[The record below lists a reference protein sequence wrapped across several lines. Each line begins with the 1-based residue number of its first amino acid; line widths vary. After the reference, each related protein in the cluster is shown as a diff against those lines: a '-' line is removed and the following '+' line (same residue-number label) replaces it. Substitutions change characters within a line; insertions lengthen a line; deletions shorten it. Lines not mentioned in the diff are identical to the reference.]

1 VLSPDLPYGS
11 HVLHHEVNPVSPA
24 HLAGVTVSMRIMSA
38 GDGYRYLLASVA
50 AGDGHR
56 SLRTPLVDYYAA
68 TGTPPGY
75 WLGAGIAGLG
85 SDERQVDAGATVS
98 EEHLRLLLGQGR
110 DPITGAPL
118 GLPYYHR
125 ATVKERVAAR
135 IDQLDV
141 DLRPADRTA
150 AVQQIETEERERGTR
165 RVVAGYDY
173 TFSVPKSVSALWAV
187 ADAARKARI
196 VDAHH
201 AAVDEVVALMERE
214 VAATRVGHNGVA
226 QVATRGLI
234 ATCYDHYDSRA
245 ADPQLHTHVVVANK
259 VQGEDGKWRALD
271 GRPMHAAVVALSEH
285 YNALLADQ
293 LTRSLGVAWQQRN
306 RGADRNP
313 GWEIVGV
320 PEELLAEF
328 SSRSAAI
335 DAEKDKLIAAYV
347 AEHGHQPN
355 TTTILR
361 LRQQAT
367 LLTRPEKT
375 LYSLAELT
383 GQWRRRAGS
392 VLGQDARAW
401 AEHVLAAGEPAP
413 LIRAKDVTLDEVT
426 AVGQVVVEQVQA
438 KRSTWG
444 RWNLYAEAARQTMGL
459 RFAATT
465 DRETLVGLIA
475 DAAEAASLRLT
486 PPELTVAPAAF
497 TRADGSSVFRPRN
510 ATRYTSVALL
520 AAEDRL
526 LDLARTPTGPALEAK
541 VLVGVAAGRDERG
554 RVLSAD
560 QQSVVERIATSG
572 RTLDLLVGP
581 AGAGKTLA
589 LGALRRA
596 WERSYG
602 PGSVIGLAPS
612 AAAAEVLAGE
622 IGIPTENTAK
632 WVHEHTHDRWN
643 LVAGQLVIVDEASLA
658 GTATLQL
665 LATHAAQAGAKV
677 LLAGDWAQLAAI
689 DAGGAFGMLV
699 RDRNNQPDSD
709 PAPELA
715 DVRRFQ
721 SEWEK
726 AASLRLRQGDTDV
739 IDLYDQHGRI
749 VGGEHDQIL
758 DAAYHAWQADTAAG
772 RASILIAE
780 TSETVTALNNR
791 ARTDRVLAGQVS
803 LDGAGLHDGTVAGQ
817 GESIVTRQN
826 DRRLSTGK
834 GWVKN
839 GDEWTVL
846 HAHADGSLTVRR
858 QGARGRR
865 GRVTLPAGYVA
876 EHVELG
882 YAITAHRAQGATVDT
897 AHLLVHSSSMT
908 REAFYV
914 AMTRGRQSNVAYVA
928 TDEAHL
934 EDHQHTPGF
943 QAGHLTARS
952 ILDGV
957 LQHEGAERSA
967 HETITTEQ
975 DAWTSIGQLAAEYE
989 TIAQA
994 AQHDRYAATVH
1005 SSGLDPEHAEA
1016 ITGAESFGSLV
1027 AQLRRIEADGY
1038 EPDRSLARVMR
1049 AGGLDGAKDP
1059 AAVLQAR
1066 LAKLTATRA
1075 GGTRP
1080 RQRPRYL
1087 AGLIPQATGP
1097 MPADMRRTLSELGD
1111 LIEQRA
1117 DTLTKHAI
1125 QNNQPWIASL
1135 GPTPSD
1141 PARRATWQQQIR
1153 TVAAYRDRYRL
1164 NGTDPLGQPPSSQGQ
1179 RLDHHRAAL
1188 AARRAQT
1195 AATQS
1200 VARQHTRDQ
1209 RIQTGRDLGR

>member
-1 VLSPDLPYGS
+1 MAS

-56 SLRTPLVDYYAA
+56 SLSTPLTDYYAA

-75 WLGAGIAGLG
+75 WLGSGIAGLG
-85 SDERQVDAGATVS
+85 SDEHGVDPGGAIS
-98 EEHLRLLLGQGR
+98 EEQLRRLLGQGR

-125 ATVKERVAAR
+125 ATVKERVATR
-135 IDQLDV
+135 IDQLDQ
-141 DLRPADRTA
+141 DLRPAERAA
-150 AVQQIETEERERGTR
+150 AVAQIETEERERGTR

-187 ADAARKARI
+187 ADAATQARI
-196 VDAHH
+196 VQGHH
-201 AAVDEVVALMERE
+201 TAIDEVVALMERE

-245 ADPQLHTHVVVANK
+245 ADPQLHTHVVIANK

-313 GWEIVGV
+313 AWEIVGV
-320 PEELLAEF
+320 PDELLAEF

-335 DAEKDKLIAAYV
+335 NAEKDKLIAAYA

-367 LLTRPEKT
+367 LSTRPEKT

-383 GQWRRRAGS
+383 EQWRRRAGS
-392 VLGQDARAW
+392 VLGQDAHTW
-401 AEHVLAAGEPAP
+401 AEHLLAPSGEQVPV
-413 LIRAKDVTLDEVT
+413 IRADDVTLDEVT
-426 AVGQVVVEQVQA
+426 AVARVVVEQVQA

-444 RWNLYAEAARQTMGL
+444 RWNLLAEASRQTMGL

-497 TRADGSSVFRPRN
+497 TRADGSSVFRPRH
-510 ATRYTSVALL
+510 ATLYTSAALL

-526 LDLARTPTGPALEAK
+526 LDLARTPAGPALEAK
-541 VLVGVAAGRDERG
+541 VLVGVTAGRDERG

-560 QQSVVERIATSG
+560 QQSVVQRIATSG

-581 AGAGKTLA
+581 AGAGKTLT

-596 WERSYG
+596 WERGYG

-612 AAAAEVLAGE
+612 AAAAEVLAGDL
-622 IGIPTENTAK
+622 GIPTENTAK

-643 LVAGQLVIVDEASLA
+643 LAAGQLVIVDEASLA

-699 RDRNNQPDSD
+699 RDRNNQPGSD
-709 PAPELA
+709 PAPELT

-721 SEWEK
+721 SQWEND
-726 AASLRLRQGDTDV
+726 ASLRLRQGDTDV
-739 IDLYDQHGRI
+739 IDLYDEHGRI
-749 VGGEHDQIL
+749 VDGEHDQIL

-803 LDGAGLHDGTVAGQ
+803 PDGVGLHDGTVAGQ
-817 GESIVTRQN
+817 GDIIVTRQN
-826 DRRLSTGK
+826 ERRLSTGR

-839 GDEWTVL
+839 GDQWTVL

-882 YAITAHRAQGATVDT
+882 YAITAHRAQGATVDS

-943 QAGHLTARS
+943 RAGQVTARS
-952 ILDGV
+952 ILYGV

-975 DAWTSIGQLAAEYE
+975 DAWTSIAQLAAEYE

-994 AQHDRYAATVH
+994 AQHDRYAATLS
-1005 SSGLDPEHAEA
+1005 SSGLDTEHAEA
-1016 ITGAESFGSLV
+1016 ITGGESFGSLV
-1027 AQLRRIEADGY
+1027 AQLRRMEADGY
-1038 EPDRSLARVMR
+1038 EPDWSLARVVR
-1049 AGGLDGAKDP
+1049 AGGLDGAEDP

-1066 LAKLTATRA
+1066 LAKLTAARA

-1080 RQRPRYL
+1080 RRRARYL
-1087 AGLIPQATGP
+1087 AGLIPQAIGP
-1097 MPADMRRTLSELGD
+1097 MPAEMRRTLSELGD

-1117 DTLTKHAI
+1117 ATLTEHAI
-1125 QNNQPWIASL
+1125 QQNQPWIASL

-1141 PARRATWQQQIR
+1141 PARRAAWQQQAR

-1164 NGTDPLGQPPSSQGQ
+1164 SGTDPLGQPPSSQGQ
-1179 RLDHHRAAL
+1179 RLDHQRAAL

-1195 AATQS
+1195 AATPS
-1200 VARQHTRDQ
+1200 VARQRTRDQ
-1209 RIQTGRDLGR
+1209 RIDTGRALGR

>member
-1 VLSPDLPYGS
+1 M
-11 HVLHHEVNPVSPA
+11 HHEVNPVSPA

-56 SLRTPLVDYYAA
+56 SLTAPLIDYYTQ

-85 SDERQVDAGATVS
+85 DGERQVDAGATVS
-98 EEHLRLLLGQGR
+98 EQHLRRLLGQGR

-125 ATVKERVAAR
+125 PTVKERVAAR
-135 IDQLDV
+135 IDQLDA
-141 DLRPADRTA
+141 DLRPTDRTA
-150 AVQQIETEERERGTR
+150 AVAQIETEERERGTR

-187 ADAARKARI
+187 ADAGTQARI
-196 VDAHH
+196 VQAHH
-201 AAVDEVVALMERE
+201 TAIDEVLALMERE

-245 ADPQLHTHVVVANK
+245 ADPQLHTHVVIANK

-313 GWEIVGV
+313 AWEITGV
-320 PEELLAEF
+320 PDELLAEF

-335 DAEKDKLIAAYV
+335 DAEKDKLIATYA

-367 LLTRPEKT
+367 LSTRPEKT

-392 VLGQDARAW
+392 VLGQDAHTW
-401 AEHVLAAGEPAP
+401 AEHLLAAGEPSP

-426 AVGQVVVEQVQA
+426 AVAQVVVEQVQA
-438 KRSTWG
+438 KRSTWA

-459 RFAATT
+459 RFAATI

-497 TRADGSSVFRPRN
+497 TRADRSSVFRPRH
-510 ATRYTSVALL
+510 ATLYTSATLL

-526 LDLARTPTGPALEAK
+526 LDLARTPTGPALDST

-643 LVAGQLVIVDEASLA
+643 LAAGQLVIVDEASLA
-658 GTATLQL
+658 GTATLEL

-709 PAPELA
+709 PAPELT
-715 DVRRFQ
+715 DVRRFT

-726 AASLRLRQGDTDV
+726 DASLRLRQGDTDV

-749 VGGEHDQIL
+749 VDGEHDQIL

-882 YAITAHRAQGATVDT
+882 YAITAHRAQGATVDS

-943 QAGHLTARS
+943 QAGHVTARS
-952 ILDGV
+952 ILYGV

-967 HETITTEQ
+967 HETIATEQ

-994 AQHDRYAATVH
+994 AQHDRYAATVY

-1027 AQLRRIEADGY
+1027 AQLRRMEADGY
-1038 EPDRSLARVMR
+1038 EPDWSLARVVR
-1049 AGGLDGAKDP
+1049 AGGLDSAQDP

-1080 RQRPRYL
+1080 RRRARYL

-1097 MPADMRRTLSELGD
+1097 MPADMRRTLTELGD

-1117 DTLTKHAI
+1117 DALTEHAI
-1125 QNNQPWIASL
+1125 QQNQPWIASL

-1141 PARRATWQQQIR
+1141 PARRAAWQQQVR

-1164 NGTDPLGQPPSSQGQ
+1164 SGTNPLGQAPSSQGQ
-1179 RLDHHRAAL
+1179 RLDHQRAAV
-1188 AARRAQT
+1188 AARRAQA

-1200 VARQHTRDQ
+1200 VARQRTPEQQID
-1209 RIQTGRDLGR
+1209 TGRDLGR

>member
-1 VLSPDLPYGS
+1 M
-11 HVLHHEVNPVSPA
+11 HHEVNPVSPA

-38 GDGYRYLLASVA
+38 GDGYRYLLASIA
-50 AGDGHR
+50 AGDGQR
-56 SLRTPLVDYYAA
+56 PLRTPLIDYYTQ

-85 SDERQVDAGATVS
+85 TDEHGVDPGGAVS
-98 EEHLRLLLGQGR
+98 EQHLRRLLGQGR

-125 ATVKERVAAR
+125 PTVKERIATR
-135 IDQLDV
+135 IEQLDA
-141 DLRPADRTA
+141 DLSPAERTA
-150 AVQQIETEERERGTR
+150 AVAQIETEEQGRGTR

-187 ADAARKARI
+187 ADAASQARI

-201 AAVDEVVALMERE
+201 AAVAEVLALMERE

-245 ADPQLHTHVVVANK
+245 ADPQLHTHVVIANK
-259 VQGEDGKWRALD
+259 VQGQDGKWRALD

-293 LTRSLGVAWQQRN
+293 LTRSLGVTFEQRN

-313 GWEIVGV
+313 AWEIAGV
-320 PEELLAEF
+320 PEELLGEF

-335 DAEKDKLIAAYV
+335 DAEKDKLIAAYL
-347 AEHGHQPN
+347 AENGHQPN

-367 LLTRPEKT
+367 LSTRPEKT
-375 LYSLAELT
+375 LYSLAQLT

-392 VLGQDARAW
+392 VLGQDAPTW
-401 AEHVLAAGEPAP
+401 TEHLLAAGEPSP

-426 AVGQVVVEQVQA
+426 AIGQVVVEQVQA

-444 RWNLYAEAARQTMGL
+444 RWNLYAQACRQTMGL

-497 TRADGSSVFRPRN
+497 TRADGSSVFRPRH
-510 ATRYTSVALL
+510 ATLYTSAALL

-541 VLVGVAAGRDERG
+541 VLVGVTAGRDERG

-560 QQSVVERIATSG
+560 QQNVVERIATSG

-602 PGSVIGLAPS
+602 PESVIGLAPS
-612 AAAAEVLAGE
+612 AAAAEVLAGD
-622 IGIPTENTAK
+622 IGIATENTAK

-643 LVAGQLVIVDEASLA
+643 LAAGQLVIVDEASLA
-658 GTATLQL
+658 GTATLEL
-665 LATHAAQAGAKV
+665 LATHAAQAGAKL

-709 PAPELA
+709 PAPELT

-726 AASLRLRQGDTDV
+726 AASLRLRQGDSDA

-749 VGGEHDQIL
+749 LDGEHDQIL
-758 DAAYHAWQADTAAG
+758 DAAYHAWQADTTAG

-803 LDGAGLHDGTVAGQ
+803 PGGVGLHDGTVAGQ
-817 GESIVTRQN
+817 GDTIVTRQN
-826 DRRLSTGK
+826 DRRLITGR

-839 GDEWTVL
+839 GEEWTVL

-858 QGARGRR
+858 PGARGRR

-914 AMTRGRQSNVAYVA
+914 AMTRGRQTNTAYVA

-934 EDHQHTPGF
+934 EAHQHTPDL

-952 ILDGV
+952 ILYGI

-967 HETITTEQ
+967 HETIATEQ
-975 DAWTSIGQLAAEYE
+975 DAWTSIRQLAAEYD
-989 TIAQA
+989 TIAQT
-994 AQHDRYAATVH
+994 AQHDRYAAA
-1005 SSGLDPEHAEA
+1005 P
-1016 ITGAESFGSLV
+1016 
-1027 AQLRRIEADGY
+1027 
-1038 EPDRSLARVMR
+1038 
-1049 AGGLDGAKDP
+1049 
-1059 AAVLQAR
+1059 
-1066 LAKLTATRA
+1066 A

-1080 RQRPRYL
+1080 RPRPRYL
-1087 AGLIPQATGP
+1087 AGLIPQAIGP
-1097 MPADMRRTLSELGD
+1097 MPADMRRTLSELAA
-1111 LIEQRA
+1111 LIEKRA
-1117 DTLTKHAI
+1117 DALTKQAI
-1125 QNNQPWIASL
+1125 QQNQPWVARL
-1135 GPTPSD
+1135 GPTPRD
-1141 PARRATWQQQIR
+1141 PARRAAWQQQIR
-1153 TVAAYRDRYRL
+1153 TIAAYRDRYRL
-1164 NGTDPLGQPPSSQGQ
+1164 SGTDPLGQPPTSHGQ
-1179 RLDHHRAAL
+1179 RLDHQRAAL
-1188 AARRAQT
+1188 AARRAQ
-1195 AATQS
+1195 AAANQNL
-1200 VARQHTRDQ
+1200 ARQRTREQQID
-1209 RIQTGRDLGR
+1209 TGRDLGR

>member
-1 VLSPDLPYGS
+1 M
-11 HVLHHEVNPVSPA
+11 HV
-24 HLAGVTVSMRIMSA
+24 
-38 GDGYRYLLASVA
+38 
-50 AGDGHR
+50 
-56 SLRTPLVDYYAA
+56 
-68 TGTPPGY
+68 
-75 WLGAGIAGLG
+75 
-85 SDERQVDAGATVS
+85 
-98 EEHLRLLLGQGR
+98 
-110 DPITGAPL
+110 
-118 GLPYYHR
+118 
-125 ATVKERVAAR
+125 
-135 IDQLDV
+135 
-141 DLRPADRTA
+141 
-150 AVQQIETEERERGTR
+150 
-165 RVVAGYDY
+165 
-173 TFSVPKSVSALWAV
+173 
-187 ADAARKARI
+187 
-196 VDAHH
+196 
-201 AAVDEVVALMERE
+201 
-214 VAATRVGHNGVA
+214 
-226 QVATRGLI
+226 
-234 ATCYDHYDSRA
+234 
-245 ADPQLHTHVVVANK
+245 
-259 VQGEDGKWRALD
+259 
-271 GRPMHAAVVALSEH
+271 AVVALSEH
-285 YNALLADQ
+285 YNALLADE
-293 LTRSLGVAWQQRN
+293 LTRSLGVAFEQRN
-306 RGADRNP
+306 RGADRNAA
-313 GWEIVGV
+313 WEIAGV

-335 DAEKDKLIAAYV
+335 DAEKDKLIAAYL
-347 AEHGHQPN
+347 AEHRHQPN

-367 LLTRPEKT
+367 LTTRPEKT
-375 LYSLAELT
+375 LYSLAQLT

-392 VLGQDARAW
+392 VLGQDAPTW
-401 AEHVLAAGEPAP
+401 TEHLLAAGEPSP

-426 AVGQVVVEQVQA
+426 AIGQVVVEQVQA
-438 KRSTWG
+438 KRSTWR
-444 RWNLYAEAARQTMGL
+444 RWNLYAEACRQTMGL

-497 TRADGSSVFRPRN
+497 TRADGSSVFRPRH
-510 ATRYTSVALL
+510 ATLYTSAALL

-541 VLVGVAAGRDERG
+541 VLVGLAAGRDEQG

-581 AGAGKTLA
+581 AGAGKTLT

-596 WERSYG
+596 WERGYG

-612 AAAAEVLAGE
+612 AAAAEVLAGD
-622 IGIPTENTAK
+622 IGIATENTAK

-643 LVAGQLVIVDEASLA
+643 LAAGQLVIVDEASLA
-658 GTATLQL
+658 GTATLEL
-665 LATHAAQAGAKV
+665 LATHAAQAGAKL

-709 PAPELA
+709 PAPELT

-726 AASLRLRQGDTDV
+726 AASLRLRQGDSDA

-749 VGGEHDQIL
+749 LDGEHEEIL

-780 TSETVTALNNR
+780 TSETVIALNNR

-803 LDGAGLHDGTVAGQ
+803 LDGVDLHDATVAGQ
-817 GESIVTRQN
+817 GDIILTRRN
-826 DRRLSTGK
+826 DRRLSTGR

-858 QGARGRR
+858 PGTRGRR

-914 AMTRGRQSNVAYVA
+914 AMTRGRQTNTAYVA

-934 EDHQHTPGF
+934 EAHQHTTDF

-952 ILDGV
+952 ILHGV

-994 AQHDRYAATVH
+994 AQHDRFAA
-1005 SSGLDPEHAEA
+1005 A
-1016 ITGAESFGSLV
+1016 
-1027 AQLRRIEADGY
+1027 
-1038 EPDRSLARVMR
+1038 
-1049 AGGLDGAKDP
+1049 
-1059 AAVLQAR
+1059 
-1066 LAKLTATRA
+1066 RA

-1080 RQRPRYL
+1080 RPRSRYL
-1087 AGLIPQATGP
+1087 AGLIP
-1097 MPADMRRTLSELGD
+1097 E
-1111 LIEQRA
+1111 
-1117 DTLTKHAI
+1117 
-1125 QNNQPWIASL
+1125 
-1135 GPTPSD
+1135 PSD
-1141 PARRATWQQQIR
+1141 RC
-1153 TVAAYRDRYRL
+1153 
-1164 NGTDPLGQPPSSQGQ
+1164 PPTCAE
-1179 RLDHHRAAL
+1179 R
-1188 AARRAQT
+1188 
-1195 AATQS
+1195 
-1200 VARQHTRDQ
+1200 
-1209 RIQTGRDLGR
+1209 

>member
-1 VLSPDLPYGS
+1 
-11 HVLHHEVNPVSPA
+11 
-24 HLAGVTVSMRIMSA
+24 
-38 GDGYRYLLASVA
+38 
-50 AGDGHR
+50 
-56 SLRTPLVDYYAA
+56 
-68 TGTPPGY
+68 
-75 WLGAGIAGLG
+75 
-85 SDERQVDAGATVS
+85 VS
-98 EEHLRLLLGQGR
+98 EQHLRRLLGQGR

-125 ATVKERVAAR
+125 PTVQERIATR
-135 IDQLDV
+135 IGQLDAG
-141 DLRPADRTA
+141 LSPAERTA
-150 AVQQIETEERERGTR
+150 AVQKIETEEQERGTR

-187 ADAARKARI
+187 TDAASQARI

-201 AAVDEVVALMERE
+201 AAIADVLALMERE
-214 VAATRVGHNGVA
+214 VAATRVGHNGIA

-245 ADPQLHTHVVVANK
+245 SDPQLHTHVVIANK

-285 YNALLADQ
+285 YNALLADE
-293 LTRSLGVAWQQRN
+293 LTRSLGVAFEQRN

-313 GWEIVGV
+313 AWEIAGV
-320 PEELLAEF
+320 PDELLAEF

-335 DAEKDKLIAAYV
+335 DAEKDKLIAAYL

-361 LRQQAT
+361 LRQQAA
-367 LLTRPEKT
+367 LSTRPEKT
-375 LYSLAELT
+375 LYSLAALT
-383 GQWRRRAGS
+383 EQWRGRASS
-392 VLGQDARAW
+392 VLGQDAPSW
-401 AEHVLAAGEPAP
+401 AEHLLAAGEPSP
-413 LIRAKDVTLDEVT
+413 LIRAEDVTLDHVA
-426 AVGQVVVEQVQA
+426 AVAQVIVEQVQA
-438 KRSTWG
+438 KRSTWR

-465 DRETLVGLIA
+465 DRETLVELIA

-497 TRADGSSVFRPRN
+497 TRADASSVFRPRH
-510 ATRYTSVALL
+510 TTVYTSAALL

-526 LDLARTPTGPALEAK
+526 LELARTPTGPALDPTL
-541 VLVGVAAGRDERG
+541 LVDLAAGRDERG

-560 QQSVVERIATSG
+560 QQSVVQRIATSG

-581 AGAGKTLA
+581 AGAGKTLT

-596 WERSYG
+596 WQRRYG
-602 PGSVIGLAPS
+602 PRSVIGLAPS
-612 AAAAEVLAGE
+612 AGAAEVLAGDL
-622 IGIPTENTAK
+622 GIATENTAK

-643 LVAGQLVIVDEASLA
+643 LAPGQLVIVDETSLA
-658 GTATLQL
+658 GTTTLEL

-709 PAPELA
+709 PAPELT

-739 IDLYDQHGRI
+739 IDLYDEHGRI
-749 VGGEHDQIL
+749 LDGEHDQIL
-758 DAAYHAWQADTAAG
+758 DAAYHAWQADIAAG

-803 LDGAGLHDGTVAGQ
+803 LDGVGLHDSTVAGQ
-817 GESIVTRQN
+817 GDIIVTRQN
-826 DRRLSTGK
+826 DRRLSTGR

-839 GDEWTVL
+839 GDQWTVL

-858 QGARGRR
+858 AGVHGRR
-865 GRVTLPAGYVA
+865 GRATLPAGYVA

-914 AMTRGRQSNVAYVA
+914 AMTRGRQTNTAYVA
-928 TDEAHL
+928 TDETHL
-934 EDHQHTPGF
+934 EAHQHTPGF
-943 QAGHLTARS
+943 QAGQVTARS
-952 ILDGV
+952 ILHSV

-967 HETITTEQ
+967 HETIATEQ
-975 DAWTSIGQLAAEYE
+975 DAWTSIAQLAAEYE

-994 AQHDRYAATVH
+994 AQHDRYAATVY
-1005 SSGLDPEHAEA
+1005 SSGLDTEQAQA

-1027 AQLRRIEADGY
+1027 AQLRRMEADGH
-1038 EPDRSLARVMR
+1038 EPDWSLARVVR

-1066 LAKLTATRA
+1066 LANLTAARA

-1097 MPADMRRTLSELGD
+1097 MPAEMCQTLSELGD

-1117 DTLTKHAI
+1117 DALTEHAI

-1164 NGTDPLGQPPSSQGQ
+1164 NGTHPLGQPPTSQGQ
-1179 RLDHHRAAL
+1179 RLDHQRAAL

-1209 RIQTGRDLGR
+1209 RIDTGHDLGG

>member
-1 VLSPDLPYGS
+1 
-11 HVLHHEVNPVSPA
+11 
-24 HLAGVTVSMRIMSA
+24 MRIMSA
-38 GDGYRYLLASVA
+38 GDGYRYLLASIA

-56 SLRTPLVDYYAA
+56 SLSTPLIDYYTQ

-85 SDERQVDAGATVS
+85 TDEHRVDPGGAIS
-98 EEHLRLLLGQGR
+98 EEQLRRLLGQGR
-110 DPITGAPL
+110 DPMTGAPL

-125 ATVKERVAAR
+125 PTVKERVAAR
-135 IDQLDV
+135 IGQLDA
-141 DLRPADRTA
+141 DLSPAERTA
-150 AVQQIETEERERGTR
+150 AVQEIETEERERGTR

-187 ADAARKARI
+187 ADAASQAQI
-196 VDAHH
+196 VQAHH
-201 AAVDEVVALMERE
+201 TAINEVVALMERE
-214 VAATRVGHNGVA
+214 VAATRVGHNGIA
-226 QVATRGLI
+226 QVAVRGLI

-245 ADPQLHTHVVVANK
+245 ADPQLHTHVVIANK
-259 VQGEDGKWRALD
+259 VQGQDGKWRALD

-293 LTRSLGVAWQQRN
+293 LTRSLGVAFEQRN

-313 GWEIVGV
+313 AWEIAGV

-347 AEHGHQPN
+347 AEHRHQPN

-367 LLTRPEKT
+367 LSTRPEKT

-383 GQWRRRAGS
+383 EQWRRRADS
-392 VLGQDARAW
+392 VLGQDAPTW
-401 AEHVLAAGEPAP
+401 AEHLLAAGEHSP
-413 LIRAKDVTLDEVT
+413 LIHAKDVTLDEVT
-426 AVGQVVVEQVQA
+426 AVAQVVVEQVQA

-459 RFAATT
+459 RFATTT

-497 TRADGSSVFRPRN
+497 TRTDRSSVFRPRH
-510 ATRYTSVALL
+510 ATLYTSATLL

-526 LDLARTPTGPALEAK
+526 LDLARTPTGPALDPTL
-541 VLVGVAAGRDERG
+541 LVDLATDRDERG

-560 QQSVVERIATSG
+560 QQNVVERIATSG
-572 RTLDLLVGP
+572 HTLDLLVGP
-581 AGAGKTLA
+581 AGAGKTLT

-596 WERSYG
+596 WERSHG
-602 PGSVIGLAPS
+602 QGSVIGLAPS
-612 AAAAEVLAGE
+612 AGAAEVLAGDL
-622 IGIPTENTAK
+622 GIPTENTAK
-632 WVHEHTHDRWN
+632 WVHDHTHDRWN
-643 LVAGQLVIVDEASLA
+643 LAPGQLVIVDEASLA

-665 LATHAAQAGAKV
+665 LASHAAQAGAKI

-699 RDRNNQPDSD
+699 RDRNNQPDND

-715 DVRRFQ
+715 DVRRFG

-726 AASLRLRQGDTDV
+726 DASLRLRQGDTDV

-749 VGGEHDQIL
+749 IDGEHEEIL
-758 DAAYHAWQADTAAG
+758 DAAYHAWQDDTAAG
-772 RASILIAE
+772 RTSILIAE
-780 TSETVTALNNR
+780 TTETVTALNNR
-791 ARTDRVLAGQVS
+791 ARTDRVIAGQVS

-817 GESIVTRQN
+817 GENIVTRQN

-846 HAHADGSLTVRR
+846 HAHADGSLTIRR

-914 AMTRGRQSNVAYVA
+914 AMTRGRQSNIAYVA

-943 QAGHLTARS
+943 QDGHLTARS
-952 ILDGV
+952 VLHGV

-967 HETITTEQ
+967 HETIATEQ

-989 TIAQA
+989 TIAQD
-994 AQHDRYAATVH
+994 AQHDRFAATL
-1005 SSGLDPEHAEA
+1005 SSSSLDAEQVQA
-1016 ITGAESFGSLV
+1016 ITRAESFGSLV
-1027 AQLRRIEADGY
+1027 AQLRRIEADGH
-1038 EPDRSLARVMR
+1038 EPDWSLARVLR
-1049 AGGLDGAKDP
+1049 AGGLDGAEDP

-1066 LAKLTATRA
+1066 LAKLTAARA

-1080 RQRPRYL
+1080 RRRARYL

-1097 MPADMRRTLSELGD
+1097 MPAEMRRTLSELGD
-1111 LIEQRA
+1111 LIEQRTDA
-1117 DTLTKHAI
+1117 LTEHAI
-1125 QNNQPWIASL
+1125 QNNQPWVASL

-1141 PARRATWQQQIR
+1141 PSRRTAWQQQVR

-1164 NGTDPLGQPPSSQGQ
+1164 SGADPLGQAPSSQGQ
-1179 RLDHHRAAL
+1179 RLDHQRATLAAHRAQ
-1188 AARRAQT
+1188 AAAN
-1195 AATQS
+1195 QS
-1200 VARQHTRDQ
+1200 LARQRTRERQID
-1209 RIQTGRDLGR
+1209 TGRELGR

>member
-1 VLSPDLPYGS
+1 MAS

-56 SLRTPLVDYYAA
+56 SLRTPLIDYYAA

-85 SDERQVDAGATVS
+85 TDERQVDAGATIS
-98 EEHLRLLLGQGR
+98 EQHLRRLLGQGR

-118 GLPYYHR
+118 GLPYYR
-125 ATVKERVAAR
+125 RPTVKERVAAR
-135 IDQLDV
+135 IDQLDQ
-141 DLRPADRTA
+141 DLRPAERAA
-150 AVQQIETEERERGTR
+150 AVAQIETEERERGTR

-187 ADAARKARI
+187 ADAATQARI
-196 VDAHH
+196 VQAHH
-201 AAVDEVVALMERE
+201 TAIDEVVALMERE

-245 ADPQLHTHVVVANK
+245 ADPQLHTHVVIANK

-293 LTRSLGVAWQQRN
+293 LTRSLGVAFEQRN

-313 GWEIVGV
+313 AWEIAGV
-320 PEELLAEF
+320 PDELLAEF

-335 DAEKDKLIAAYV
+335 DAEKDKLIDAYV

-355 TTTILR
+355 TTTVLR

-367 LLTRPEKT
+367 LSTRPEKI

-392 VLGQDARAW
+392 VLGQDAHTW
-401 AEHVLAAGEPAP
+401 AEHLLAAGEPSP
-413 LIRAKDVTLDEVT
+413 LIRAEDVALEDI
-426 AVGQVVVEQVQA
+426 ASVGQAVVERVQA
-438 KRSTWG
+438 KRSTWR
-444 RWNLYAEAARQTMGL
+444 RWNLQAEASRQTMGL

-497 TRADGSSVFRPRN
+497 TRADGSSVFRPRH
-510 ATRYTSVALL
+510 ATLYTSAALL

-526 LDLARTPTGPALEAK
+526 LKLARTPTGPALDPK
-541 VLVGVAAGRDERG
+541 VLVGVTAGRDERG
-554 RVLSAD
+554 RVLSDD

-643 LVAGQLVIVDEASLA
+643 LAAGQLVIVDEASLA

-665 LATHAAQAGAKV
+665 LAAHAAQAGAKV

-699 RDRNNQPDSD
+699 RDRNNQPDD

-726 AASLRLRQGDTDV
+726 SASLRLRQGDTDV

-749 VGGEHDQIL
+749 LDGEHDQIL
-758 DAAYHAWQADTAAG
+758 DAAYNAWQADTAAG

-791 ARTDRVLAGQVS
+791 ARTDRVLARQVS
-803 LDGAGLHDGTVAGQ
+803 PRGVGLHDGTVAGQ
-817 GESIVTRQN
+817 GDSIVTRQN

-839 GDEWTVL
+839 GDQWTVL

-943 QAGHLTARS
+943 QAGHVTVRS
-952 ILDGV
+952 ILYGV

-967 HETITTEQ
+967 HETIATEQ

-994 AQHDRYAATVH
+994 AQHDRYVATVY
-1005 SSGLDPEHAEA
+1005 SSGLDAEQVQA

-1027 AQLRRIEADGY
+1027 AQLRRIEADGH
-1038 EPDRSLARVMR
+1038 EPDRSLARVLR
-1049 AGGLDGAKDP
+1049 AGGLDGAEDP

-1066 LAKLTATRA
+1066 LAKLTAARA
-1075 GGTRP
+1075 GGTRLS
-1080 RQRPRYL
+1080 QRPRYL

-1117 DTLTKHAI
+1117 DALTEHAI
-1125 QNNQPWIASL
+1125 QQNRPWIASL

-1141 PARRATWQQQIR
+1141 PARRAAWQQQIR
-1153 TVAAYRDRYRL
+1153 TVAAYRDRYRPS
-1164 NGTDPLGQPPSSQGQ
+1164 GTDPLGRAPTSQGQ
-1179 RLDHHRAAL
+1179 RLDHQRAAL
-1188 AARRAQT
+1188 AARRAQA

-1200 VARQHTRDQ
+1200 VARQRTRDQ
-1209 RIQTGRDLGR
+1209 RIDTGRDLGR